1 MRIDLPQ
8 NVNFIIDTLYEHG
21 FEAYAVGGC
30 VRDSLLG
37 RTPQDWD
44 ITTSAKPAQVKAI
57 FDHTIDTGIQHG
69 TVTVMLEHRGH
80 GFSDRSVSDISMVT
94 VNSFDDYVSDL
105 DMFIRE
111 IVMKR
116 EGRRPLYL
124 YGHSMG
130 GAIAALYLEKHPEV
144 FTKAVLSSPMIEMLY
159 GNFSHFAV
167 EAILFVAS
175 VLNWNDKY
183 LPSQTPYTDEYD
195 FESSCCLSKARYDY
209 IYKCK
214 VEEERYRT
222 NGATY
227 RWCRAGRKASKYIK
241 KHAQEIKI
249 PVLLCQAGK
258 DYLVSN
264 AAEDEFIAKLPQ
276 GIKKVYPDSKHEIF
290 NADDDTLEKFYSDI
304 LDFWA

>member
-1 MRIDLPQ
+1 MNRGIIKNVEVKVLELP
-8 NVNFIIDTLYEHG
+8 L
-21 FEAYAVGGC
+21 
-30 VRDSLLG
+30 
-37 RTPQDWD
+37 
-44 ITTSAKPAQVKAI
+44 KK
-57 FDHTIDTGIQHG
+57 
-69 TVTVMLEHRGH
+69 
-80 GFSDRSVSDISMVT
+80 
-94 VNSFDDYVSDL
+94 
-105 DMFIRE
+105 
-111 IVMKR
+111 
-116 EGRRPLYL
+116 
-124 YGHSMG
+124 
-130 GAIAALYLEKHPEV
+130 
-144 FTKAVLSSPMIEMLY
+144 
-159 GNFSHFAV
+159 
-167 EAILFVAS
+167 
-175 VLNWNDKY
+175 LNEKY

>member
-1 MRIDLPQ
+1 MA
-8 NVNFIIDTLYEHG
+8 F
-21 FEAYAVGGC
+21 
-30 VRDSLLG
+30 
-37 RTPQDWD
+37 
-44 ITTSAKPAQVKAI
+44 
-57 FDHTIDTGIQHG
+57 
-69 TVTVMLEHRGH
+69 
-80 GFSDRSVSDISMVT
+80 DRSVSDISMVT

-167 EAILFVAS
+167 EAILFVAACLTGTINICRARHRIRMS
-175 VLNWNDKY
+175 MILNRAVVC
-183 LPSQTPYTDEYD
+183 QRRAMTTYTSARCRSTL
-195 FESSCCLSKARYDY
+195 SSKWRHD
-209 IYKCK
+209 
-214 VEEERYRT
+214 
-222 NGATY
+222 
-227 RWCRAGRKASKYIK
+227 RWCRAGRKASKYI

-258 DYLVSN
+258 DYWVLN

-290 NADDDTLEKFYSDI
+290 NADDDTLRSFTQISLIFGLEHEKLNSSSEKCDI
-304 LDFWA
+304 KNHLFC

>member
-1 MRIDLPQ
+1 
-8 NVNFIIDTLYEHG
+8 
-21 FEAYAVGGC
+21 
-30 VRDSLLG
+30 
-37 RTPQDWD
+37 
-44 ITTSAKPAQVKAI
+44 
-57 FDHTIDTGIQHG
+57 
-69 TVTVMLEHRGH
+69 
-80 GFSDRSVSDISMVT
+80 
-94 VNSFDDYVSDL
+94 
-105 DMFIRE
+105 MFIRE

-116 EGRRPLYL
+116 EWRRPLYL

-183 LPSQTPYTDEYD
+183 LPSQTQYTDEYD
-195 FESSCCLSKARYDY
+195 YESSCCLSKARYDY

-258 DYLVSN
+258 DTLVSN
-264 AAEDEFIAKLPQ
+264 TAEDEFIAKLPQ

>member
-1 MRIDLPQ
+1 M
-8 NVNFIIDTLYEHG
+8 V
-21 FEAYAVGGC
+21 
-30 VRDSLLG
+30 
-37 RTPQDWD
+37 
-44 ITTSAKPAQVKAI
+44 
-57 FDHTIDTGIQHG
+57 
-69 TVTVMLEHRGH
+69 EHRGH
-80 GFSDRSVSDISMVT
+80 GFSDRSVSDMSMVT

-183 LPSQTPYTDEYD
+183 LPSQTQYTDEYD

-227 RWCRAGRKASKYIK
+227 RWCRDGSKASKYIK

-264 AAEDEFIAKLPQ
+264 TAEDEFIAKLPQ

-304 LDFWA
+304 FDFWA